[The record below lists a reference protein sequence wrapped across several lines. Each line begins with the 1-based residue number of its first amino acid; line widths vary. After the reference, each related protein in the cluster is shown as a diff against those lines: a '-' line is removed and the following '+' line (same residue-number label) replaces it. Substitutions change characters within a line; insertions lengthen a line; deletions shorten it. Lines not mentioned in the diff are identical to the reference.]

1 MAGKKYYTVW
11 KGVNPGIY
19 DSWTDCQLQIKGF
32 KGALYKSFKTR
43 EEAEHAFAS
52 PAHEFMAP
60 PGRKNGERKNGY
72 HKAIY
77 LGSGKFCWPIEHV
90 VAWSL
95 GPIAKHDVNANGIP
109 VVWHKRDASEPPGS
123 IDVLVLCTFL
133 TKQLHWSVSRFNEAK
148 KEWSIEKKQASV
160 EFWAEIPEMSGEAKT
175 LF

>member
-1 MAGKKYYTVW
+1 MMLKFVRFAMSQPVW
-11 KGVNPGIY
+11 TAFDAKDSSTWPVLKQPTKGSKVWPPPE
-19 DSWTDCQLQIKGF
+19 
-32 KGALYKSFKTR
+32 SFLLVY
-43 EEAEHAFAS
+43 
-52 PAHEFMAP
+52 
-60 PGRKNGERKNGY
+60 GRKNGERKNGY

-77 LGSGKFCWPIEHV
+77 LGNGKFCWPIEHV
-90 VAWSL
+90 VAWSP
-95 GPIAKHDVNANGIP
+95 GPIAKDDVDANGFP

-160 EFWAEIPEMSGEAKT
+160 EFWAEIPETPGEAKT